1 MSNDNFYKN
10 LIEVFKVL
18 SISSKLKSFDNGVV
32 KVCNGL
38 FKLSQD
44 GIELPISTTELTIF
58 KEPSPLK
65 DSPIDIDS
73 LTQIL
78 IILHEF
84 GSIIRL
90 NHVAICYPVVS
101 QEDER
106 EFLTKEIAKTKFHLY
121 EEESNDYA
129 KWYFVG
135 DTSKWDDPLV
145 EFLPVVRN
153 TDKWIDYWLPHIH
166 IDIDTNQSEGE
177 IENLIN
183 GIYRGSVKP
192 FRVTVIN
199 NIVYTIRFWLGVI
212 DGINIYLD
220 ISTKNRQ
227 VKYFREKILKQIA

>member
-1 MSNDNFYKN
+1 MDKDNFYKN

-18 SISSKLKSFDNGVV
+18 SLSSKLKFFDNDVV
-32 KVCNGL
+32 KVGNNL
-38 FKLSQD
+38 FKLTQN
-44 GIELPISTTELTIF
+44 GIELPISSTELTIL

-65 DSPIDIDS
+65 DSPIDINS

-78 IILHEF
+78 IILNEF

-90 NHVAICYPVVS
+90 NHIGLCYPVNS

-106 EFLTKEIAKTKFHLY
+106 EILTKEIAKTKLHLY

-135 DTSKWDDPLV
+135 DTSKWDDPLI
-145 EFLPVVRN
+145 EYLPVIRN
-153 TDKWIDYWLPHIH
+153 TDKWINYWLPHIH
-166 IDIDTNQSEGE
+166 IDIDTNQSEGK

-199 NIVYTIRFWLGVI
+199 NIVYTIRLWLAVI